1 MVLRDTR
8 PKEETDLPSKG
19 ETELAEMMLQNQP
32 GVSDATVFLRLIRL
46 KSSVWLGLSFLG
58 RGDGVAVRGIAS

>member
-8 PKEETDLPSKG
+8 PKEETDLLSKG
-19 ETELAEMMLQNQP
+19 ETELAETMLQNQP

-46 KSSVWLGLSFLG
+46 KSSEWLGLSLLG
-58 RGDGVAVRGIAS
+58 RADGVAVRGIAS